1 MLIKYKRDFFGG
13 GAKKGANKSRQ
24 AAKKNRDHFRRG
36 VEMASVCRL
45 WRRGGERRRSKLKK
59 RNQRRKFLFFQVAFN
74 IKTSVAS

>member
-36 VEMASVCRL
+36 GKWPLSAACGGVEE
-45 WRRGGERRRSKLKK
+45 RGGE
-59 RNQRRKFLFFQVAFN
+59 
-74 IKTSVAS
+74 AS